1 MFGLIFVIF
10 AACKDKSECEEEA
23 FEGTPFFEAEGAS
36 GGFSG
41 QVTWPDS
48 IEDGLALEF
57 GYETADGF
65 MYMGAVGD
73 NLFDQSR
80 TCGESLDYLI
90 TGVESGEYL
99 VLVRI
104 QDGSMNSDT
113 GEIVYMAEG
122 RSDLVT
128 LEDSVVSGVDV
139 TLELVP

>member
-1 MFGLIFVIF
+1 M
-10 AACKDKSECEEEA
+10 
-23 FEGTPFFEAEGAS
+23 
-36 GGFSG
+36 
-41 QVTWPDS
+41 TWPDS

-90 TGVESGEYL
+90 TGVEPGEYS

-128 LEDSVVSGVDV
+128 LEDSVVSGWM
-139 TLELVP
+139 